1 MIGRDRLGEHIFD
14 AGFDPDSNA
23 LDVLLGRVRRKLG
36 MDLIQTV
43 RGQGW
48 RLSAPA

>member
-1 MIGRDRLGEHIFD
+1 MISRDRLGEQVFE
-14 AGFDPDSNA
+14 GGYDPDSNA

-36 MDLIQTV
+36 VELIHTV

-48 RLSAPA
+48 RLAEA

>member
-1 MIGRDRLGEHIFD
+1 MSNRGRLGEQIFES
-14 AGFDPDSNA
+14 GYDPDSNA

-36 MDLIQTV
+36 MDLIHTV

-48 RLSAPA
+48 RLAEA